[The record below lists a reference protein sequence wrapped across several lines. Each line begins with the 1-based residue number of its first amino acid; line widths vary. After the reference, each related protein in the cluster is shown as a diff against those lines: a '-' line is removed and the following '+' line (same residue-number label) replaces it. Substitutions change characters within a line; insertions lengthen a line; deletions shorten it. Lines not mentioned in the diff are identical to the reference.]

1 MFSSPEEAVR
11 AQQMH
16 EGKESRIVETSG
28 ETTASAVVVDAL
40 NSAMMASAS
49 TVGQWH
55 QPLSHGWHDGEKFA
69 GGFGATQLLAT
80 DYWTLRQ
87 RSEQLFK
94 TNIYARGIISRFVT
108 NEINTGLHLEAIPEE
123 SILGRAEGD
132 LESWSEEIEN
142 RFALWAKT
150 PALCDRR
157 GFETFG
163 AIQAQA
169 RTEALISGDC
179 LVVIEQDR
187 RTKLPTVR
195 LYSGACV
202 RTPMDIKAQRGHEI
216 KHGVEVDEVGRHMAY
231 WIRKD
236 DGKAKRLPAFG
247 EKSGRRIAWLVYGT
261 RKRIGEVRGEPLL
274 SAVLQSLR
282 EIDRYKDST
291 QRKALLGSLWLGWI
305 EKEQDKAGSG
315 FMGRSRVSATTRSQ
329 TDNTGQHRRF
339 SVAEQVPGMFA
350 QELQHGERVKFQN
363 AVSTDEKFSDFESAI
378 LYGIAWSLE
387 VPPEILTLS
396 FNANYSASQAA
407 INEFKMYLDR
417 ARVDFADALCAPVY
431 QEWLLS
437 EVLNERV
444 QAQGLLEA
452 WRDPMKSDVFA
463 AWIASDW
470 AGHIKPSTDI
480 LKQARGLEFAVGMG
494 LIDLD
499 RATREF
505 SGMKFSKVV
514 KRLKSQV
521 ARLKEAGL
529 YPAFVQTAQQ
539 AQAPGT
545 AGEDSD
551 GKASAS
557 LAQNILRLTEVA
569 DELEERVAG

>member
-1 MFSSPEEAVR
+1 MGPA
-11 AQQMH
+11 
-16 EGKESRIVETSG
+16 T
-28 ETTASAVVVDAL
+28 AVVVDAL
-40 NSAMMASAS
+40 NSAQMAAS
-49 TVGQWH
+49 NSHWY
-55 QPLSHGWHDGEKFA
+55 QPTSFGWHDGEKFA

-123 SILGRAEGD
+123 AILGFAED
-132 LESWSEEIEN
+132 ELSDWTEEIEN
-142 RFALWAKT
+142 RFQLWAKT
-150 PALCDRR
+150 PHLCDRR
-157 GFETFG
+157 GMETFG
-163 AIQAQA
+163 AIQASA

-179 LVVIEQDR
+179 LTVIEQDK

-195 LYSGACV
+195 LYSGGCV
-202 RTPMDIKAQRGHEI
+202 QTPMGATPQRGHRI
-216 KHGVEVDEVGRHMAY
+216 IHGVELDDVGRQVAY
-231 WIRKD
+231 WIRKE

-247 EKSGRRIAWLVYGT
+247 EKSGRRIAWLVYGN

-274 SAVLQSLR
+274 ASVLQSLR
-282 EIDRYKDST
+282 EIDRYRDST
-291 QRKALLGSLWLGWI
+291 QRKALLGSMWLGWI
-305 EKEQDKAGSG
+305 EKEQDKMGSG
-315 FMGRSRVSATTRSQ
+315 FMSRSGIGRNSKTQV
-329 TDNTGQHRRF
+329 DNSGTERGFKVTEQIPGLF
-339 SVAEQVPGMFA
+339 AERLQV
-350 QELQHGERVKFQN
+350 GEKVKFQN

-417 ARVDFADALCAPVY
+417 ARVAFADAFCAPIY

-444 QAQGLLEA
+444 SAPGLLES
-452 WRDPMKSDVFA
+452 WRDPRMSDVFS
-463 AWIASDW
+463 AWVASDW

-480 LKQARGLEFAVGMG
+480 LKQARGLEHAVSMG

-499 RATREF
+499 RAAREF
-505 SGMKFSKVV
+505 SGMKFSKVAKKL
-514 KRLKSQV
+514 KRQVQMLKD
-521 ARLKEAGL
+521 AGL
-529 YPAFVQTAQQ
+529 SPAFI
-539 AQAPGT
+539 AQAIAAGQPG
-545 AGEDSD
+545 ADEQSGNQSA
-551 GKASAS
+551 ASFNAS
-557 LAQNILRLTEVA
+557 VLRLSEVV
-569 DELEERVAG
+569 DELDERVAG